1 MEQIR
6 LNKYLSDTGVCS
18 RREADR
24 LTESGRITI
33 NGRKAELGE
42 KISGK
47 ERICLDGR
55 PVRPAPADRERVVLA
70 VHKPRGIVCTTV
82 ENCHEKQSIV
92 GMVGYPSRIY
102 PIGRLDKDSEGLI
115 LMTDDG
121 ALVNRIL
128 RGRYGHEKEYE
139 VRVNRPVTA
148 EFLRAMEKG
157 VPILNT
163 VTRPCRCGKIGEKE
177 FRIVLTQG
185 LNRQIR
191 RMCQAL
197 GYEVCRLK
205 RVRVMNVLLGGLGP
219 GEYRELTEEERQELY
234 RICGEPKE

>member
-82 ENCHEKQSIV
+82 ENCHEKHSIV

-121 ALVNRIL
+121 ALVNRIPVSYTHL
-128 RGRYGHEKEYE
+128 TGNRVIFM
-139 VRVNRPVTA
+139 VRVA
-148 EFLRAMEKG
+148 ELGLKAFAASLQLVCLNDAVSG
-157 VPILNT
+157 VLIQ
-163 VTRPCRCGKIGEKE
+163 K
-177 FRIVLTQG
+177 
-185 LNRQIR
+185 QINIS
-191 RMCQAL
+191 
-197 GYEVCRLK
+197 
-205 RVRVMNVLLGGLGP
+205 VRSV
-219 GEYRELTEEERQELY
+219 
-234 RICGEPKE
+234 